1 MLVNVDVVC
10 WLRCSQR
17 LGNIVRGD
25 ISEIEDAI
33 RETTPL
39 IGTMR
44 RLMEKAKGHRKALNK
59 SYELEAR
66 LGVVQ
71 CIDGM
76 GEARARFV
84 NGVSRDFMDRCGTQS
99 NPPSSMIE
107 RHSSITPAPMLTFS
121 NAY

>member
-1 MLVNVDVVC
+1 M
-10 WLRCSQR
+10 RMHEQR

-33 RETTPL
+33 RETLPL
-39 IGTMR
+39 IATMR

-71 CIDGM
+71 GIDGM
-76 GEARARFV
+76 GEARARFE
-84 NGVSRDFMDRCGTQS
+84 NGVSRSFMDRFVCTNTHTQK
-99 NPPSSMIE
+99 NP
-107 RHSSITPAPMLTFS
+107 HSLAIDTPVTVLFHDPCCQ
-121 NAY
+121 YV